1 MADLL
6 KSVGYAVVHSA
17 ITDNANRAF
26 IGSASKA
33 YTIIGLQIANIHATD
48 AATFECMIDSAAGV
62 SSDSTLVK
70 DISIPVNDTL
80 SLLQGGKLVL
90 NASDVLRM
98 KADASSKLMA
108 TISYLEQDV

>member
-1 MADLL
+1 MADVL

-17 ITDNANRAF
+17 IDQLANRAF

-48 AATFECMIDSAAGV
+48 AATFECQIDSAAGT
-62 SSDSTLVK
+62 DSTLVK

>member
-1 MADLL
+1 MADVL
-6 KSVGYAVVHSA
+6 KSAGDAVVHSA
-17 ITDNANRAF
+17 ITDNANRAL

-48 AATFECMIDSAAGV
+48 AATFECKIDSAAGT
-62 SSDSTLVK
+62 DSTIVK

-80 SLLQGGKLVL
+80 QLLQNGKLVL

-98 KADASSKLMA
+98 KADASSKLEA

>member
-1 MADLL
+1 MADVL
-6 KSVGYAVVHSA
+6 KSAGYAIVHSA
-17 ITDNANRAF
+17 ITDAANRAL
-26 IGSASKA
+26 IGTSSKA

-48 AATFECMIDSAAGV
+48 AATLECKIDSSAGT
-62 SSDSTLVK
+62 DSTIVK

-80 SLLQGGKLVL
+80 QLLQGGKLVL

-98 KADASSKLMA
+98 KADASSKLEA

>member
-17 ITDNANRAF
+17 ITHNDNRAF
-26 IGSASKA
+26 IGASSKA
-33 YTIIGLQIANIHATD
+33 YTIIGLQVANIHATD
-48 AATFECMIDSAAGV
+48 AATLECKIDSAAGV
-62 SSDSTLVK
+62 DSTIVK

-98 KADASSKLMA
+98 KADASTKLQA

>member
-6 KSVGYAVVHSA
+6 KSAGYAVVHSA
-17 ITDNANRAF
+17 ITHNDNRAF
-26 IGSASKA
+26 IGVSSKA

-48 AATFECMIDSAAGV
+48 AATLECKIDSAAGV
-62 SSDSTLVK
+62 DSTIVK

-80 SLLQGGKLVL
+80 QLLQGGKLVL

>member
-17 ITDNANRAF
+17 ITDAANRAF
-26 IGSASKA
+26 IGASSKA
-33 YTIIGLQIANIHATD
+33 YTIIGLQVANIHATD
-48 AATFECMIDSAAGV
+48 AATLECKIDSAAGV
-62 SSDSTLVK
+62 DSTIVK

-98 KADASSKLMA
+98 KADASTKLQA